1 MKKIIGI
8 ITIAILLASCGS
20 TRPYHAQGITPLS
33 KQYGGNYDRQNY
45 EENIR
50 NYSDNFI
57 INKLCYFK
65 VEYEMCI
72 WSLL

>member
-33 KQYGGNYDRQNY
+33 KQYGGNYDR
-45 EENIR
+45 
-50 NYSDNFI
+50 
-57 INKLCYFK
+57 
-65 VEYEMCI
+65 
-72 WSLL
+72 

>member
-20 TRPYHAQGITPLS
+20 TKPYHAQGITPLS
-33 KQYGGNYDRQNY
+33 KQYGKQSY

-57 INKLCYFK
+57 INELCYFK
-65 VEYEMCI
+65 IEHEMCV
-72 WSLL
+72 WSLLQR